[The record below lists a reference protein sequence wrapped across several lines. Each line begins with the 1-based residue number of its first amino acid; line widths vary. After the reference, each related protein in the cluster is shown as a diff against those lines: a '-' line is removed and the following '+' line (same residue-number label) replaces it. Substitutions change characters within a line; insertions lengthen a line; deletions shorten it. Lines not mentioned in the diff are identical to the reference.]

1 MDPATSINHRWAAR
15 TLRGERMFHF
25 GVQSRV
31 TEKTRTRDAQQE
43 NKRTPKGVIFLLWF
57 LFFFRFLEKVYFSD
71 KALCQWSQAAGGGN
85 PTSKVAVLR
94 PAVSAQQIPNDRSDL
109 HKAALWFHRVSFFC
123 PSEKL
128 CHGDARSSS
137 TLGKRTVRR
146 CVF

>member
-1 MDPATSINHRWAAR
+1 
-15 TLRGERMFHF
+15 MFRF

-43 NKRTPKGVIFLLWF
+43 NKRTRKGVIFF
-57 LFFFRFLEKVYFSD
+57 SCGSFFFLGFGPAKENAKVYFSD
-71 KALCQWSQAAGGGN
+71 KALCQWSQAAAGGN

-109 HKAALWFHRVSFFC
+109 HKAALWFHRVSLFC

-128 CHGDARSSS
+128 CHGDAHGSS
-137 TLGKRTVRR
+137 TLGKRAVRR
-146 CVF
+146 RVF